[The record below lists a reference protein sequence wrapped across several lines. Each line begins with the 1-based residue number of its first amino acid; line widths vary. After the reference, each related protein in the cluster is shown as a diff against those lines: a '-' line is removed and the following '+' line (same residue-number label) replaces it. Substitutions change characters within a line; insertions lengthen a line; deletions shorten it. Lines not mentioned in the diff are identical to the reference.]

1 MINVVIS
8 RCLLGEN
15 CRYDG
20 GANKIEKLCE
30 IKKLCNLIPV
40 CPEVLGGLE
49 TPRSPSEI
57 QNGLV
62 IMKNGSDVTDN
73 FRSGAQKAFEIAKKN
88 NCKAAILKAKCPSC
102 GRDCIYDGSFSGKLT
117 EGDGVFASLLKKE
130 EFVIF
135 TEKEPDKILEFLQE
149 NKK

>member
-20 GANKIEKLCE
+20 GENKIEKLCE

-57 QNGLV
+57 QNGRV
-62 IMKNGSDVTDN
+62 IMKNGSDVTEN
-73 FRSGAQKAFEIAKKN
+73 FTSGAQKAFEIAKKN
-88 NCKAAILKAKCPSC
+88 NCKAAILKAKSPSC
-102 GRDCIYDGSFSGKLT
+102 GRDSIYDGSFSGKLT
-117 EGDGVFASLLKKE
+117 EGDGVFASLLKQE
-130 EFVIF
+130 GFVIF
-135 TEKEPDKILEFLQE
+135 TEKETDKILEFLQE
-149 NKK
+149 NEK